1 MATGDLHHRTA
12 TTARPIDGRGHA
24 TGAQTILRTP
34 PPATDRSPRDDAD
47 ARRAVEAV
55 LAGDRDAFRFLVER
69 ESTSVVRACHRV
81 LGDLHEAEDAAQ
93 EAFVIAYR
101 SLAGWRGD
109 GPFGAWLGRIA
120 VRVAIRRARGRKAV
134 SRIDPTDPE
143 LVLGSGPEAG
153 GDRASLA
160 AMALGLSATTDPAQI
175 SLRAERAEEL
185 RAAVAR
191 LDEPYRETVMLRF
204 YGELSLAEIAAETQR
219 PIGTVK
225 THLFRGLLRLRAAL
239 DDPAGRP

>member
-1 MATGDLHHRTA
+1 
-12 TTARPIDGRGHA
+12 
-24 TGAQTILRTP
+24 
-34 PPATDRSPRDDAD
+34 
-47 ARRAVEAV
+47 
-55 LAGDRDAFRFLVER
+55 
-69 ESTSVVRACHRV
+69 
-81 LGDLHEAEDAAQ
+81 
-93 EAFVIAYR
+93 VIAYR

-120 VRVAIRRARGRKAV
+120 VRVAIRRARGRKPV
-134 SRIDPTDPE
+134 SRIDPTDPD
-143 LVLGSGPEAG
+143 LVMGSGSEAG
-153 GDRASLA
+153 ADRASLA
-160 AMALGLSATTDPAQI
+160 ALALGLSATTDPAQI

-219 PIGTVK
+219 PLGTVK

-239 DDPAGRP
+239 DDPGTRS

>member
-1 MATGDLHHRTA
+1 M
-12 TTARPIDGRGHA
+12 
-24 TGAQTILRTP
+24 
-34 PPATDRSPRDDAD
+34 
-47 ARRAVEAV
+47 
-55 LAGDRDAFRFLVER
+55 
-69 ESTSVVRACHRV
+69 
-81 LGDLHEAEDAAQ
+81 
-93 EAFVIAYR
+93 IAYR

-120 VRVAIRRARGRKAV
+120 VRVAIRRARSRKAV

-143 LVLGSGPEAG
+143 LVLGSGADAG

-219 PIGTVK
+219 PLGTVK
-225 THLFRGLLRLRAAL
+225 THLFRGLLRLRTAL
-239 DDPAGRP
+239 ADPEARP

>member
-1 MATGDLHHRTA
+1 
-12 TTARPIDGRGHA
+12 
-24 TGAQTILRTP
+24 
-34 PPATDRSPRDDAD
+34 
-47 ARRAVEAV
+47 V
-55 LAGDRDAFRFLVER
+55 LAGDRDAFRYLVER

-93 EAFVIAYR
+93 ESFVIAYR

-109 GPFGAWLGRIA
+109 GSFGAWLGRIA
-120 VRVAIRRARGRKAV
+120 IRVAIRRAKTRKPV

-143 LVLGSGPEAG
+143 LVMGAGPEAG
-153 GDRASLA
+153 ADRASLA
-160 AMALGLSATTDPAQI
+160 AIALGLTGSTDPAQI
-175 SLRAERAEEL
+175 SLRSERAEEL

-204 YGELSLAEIAAETQR
+204 FGDLSLAEIAQETQR

-225 THLFRGLLRLRAAL
+225 THLFRGLLRLRTAL
-239 DDPAGRP
+239 DAAEVRA